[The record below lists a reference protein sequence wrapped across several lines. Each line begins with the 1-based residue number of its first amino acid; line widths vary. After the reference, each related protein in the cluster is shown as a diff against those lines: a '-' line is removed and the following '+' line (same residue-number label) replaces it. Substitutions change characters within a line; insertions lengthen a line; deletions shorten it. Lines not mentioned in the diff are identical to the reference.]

1 MNRTLST
8 VLDFVL
14 IPAAATA
21 AAVAL
26 STLMPKPAEAGTN
39 SGNYNDGL
47 STAEAFCWSVE
58 GVAFSY
64 VGGIADA
71 RRDPVRGDF
80 DRAALEVGS
89 QLEAI
94 YAKHAPANH
103 RRVFRAGWDKG
114 MQTCAQSLRY

>member
-1 MNRTLST
+1 MNRILSSI
-8 VLDFVL
+8 LDFVI

-21 AAVAL
+21 VVVSVAA
-26 STLMPKPAEAGTN
+26 LMPTPAEAGTN

-47 STAEAFCWSVE
+47 SAAKAFCWSVD
-58 GVAFSY
+58 GVAWSY
-64 VGGIADA
+64 VGGLADA

-94 YAKHAPANH
+94 YSKHAPADH

-114 MQTCAQSLRY
+114 MQACAKSLRY